1 MITTEIISFVT
12 VLFTAVCVASLIS
25 ILYAW
30 GLRLW
35 ADGSVDAQGNA
46 HLLHRVVSVIC
57 FTACISIVLFALWL
71 DDPHVPLINDCG

>member
-1 MITTEIISFVT
+1 MITTEIISFAT

-30 GLRLW
+30 GLRMW

-46 HLLHRVVSVIC
+46 HLMHRVSGADV
-57 FTACISIVLFALWL
+57 
-71 DDPHVPLINDCG
+71 